1 VATQGVQQA
10 GIPTLMAGTGTLA
23 GKNLTELL
31 EHALD
36 YDRVPQWKV
45 ASACGIHP
53 TALSLYASGKRAIH
67 ERHAAYL
74 AKYFDVDLDVILDRA
89 DLP

>member
-1 VATQGVQQA
+1 
-10 GIPTLMAGTGTLA
+10 MAGTGTLA

-31 EHALD
+31 EQSRAAH
-36 YDRVPQWKV
+36 WKI
-45 ASACGIHP
+45 AAACGMHP

-74 AKYFDVDLDVILDRA
+74 AKYFDVDLDVILDRE
-89 DLP
+89 DLPEPV